1 MADEPEDQPEETQA
15 AAAAAEAS
23 WDDGDAQNERILNQD
38 EIDSLLGFD
47 LSEEEGG
54 ERTGIRAIINSALV
68 SYERLPMLEIVF
80 DRLVRLMTTSLRNFT
95 SDNVEV
101 SLDN

>member
-1 MADEPEDQPEETQA
+1 MADENEQPQDDPTPA
-15 AAAAAEAS
+15 GAAAEDNG
-23 WDDGDAQNERILNQD
+23 WPEGDDDSGSERILNQD

-68 SYERLPMLEIVF
+68 SYERLPM
-80 DRLVRLMTTSLRNFT
+80 RRSSSTAWCG
-95 SDNVEV
+95 
-101 SLDN
+101 